1 MFRWIKNI
9 YNLSAN
15 LDYYEK
21 EIGNLRAGIEHVND
35 KVDVN
40 YNELGDII
48 ETTVELNNLKRK

>member
-9 YNLSAN
+9 YNLSAK

-40 YNELGDII
+40 YNELGDINPKK
-48 ETTVELNNLKRK
+48 EKK

>member
-9 YNLSAN
+9 YNLSAK

-35 KVDVN
+35 KVNVN

-48 ETTVELNNLKRK
+48 ETIVDLNNLKRK